1 MIALGDIQVRIK
13 EKHQPTLL
21 LLPGLVA
28 DGRADGDGLPG
39 GLRAPLGADEDAEAG
54 LLQDVDV
61 VVVGVAH
68 GPAGGV
74 LAGLLAARGVHE
86 AAVAVGPVVECVQVL
101 RKRYHVT

>member
-28 DGRADGDGLPG
+28 DGWADGDRLPG
-39 GLRAPLGADEDAEAG
+39 GLRAPLGADEDAKAG

-74 LAGLLAARGVHE
+74 LLGLLARGRVDE
-86 AAVAVGPVVECVQVL
+86 AHVAVGPVLEGVQLL
-101 RKRYHVT
+101 RGLQRG